1 MFVII
6 PYMYMYGISTKG
18 AVIANSK
25 KGDLNILGHIIT
37 KDGLEHF
44 YTQYRVKARETEKSL
59 RNIDGRSGFERDGR
73 KKHKV
78 IKIYKVQGIIENLDR
93 QRPEEEV

>member
-1 MFVII
+1 
-6 PYMYMYGISTKG
+6 MYGIITKI
-18 AVIANSK
+18 AVIPNNK
-25 KGDLNILGHIIT
+25 KGELNILGHIIT

-59 RNIDGRSGFERDGR
+59 RNIDGRSGFERKGR

-78 IKIYKVQGIIENLDR
+78 IKICNVKGIIENLDL
-93 QRPEEEV
+93 QRPEEKV